1 MELIGSIIIS
11 ALILWV
17 LYSAALRSR
26 EAEIEYKATEQE
38 RDEFM
43 ESWIAHSYENR
54 YKDDAQYEIEYLKE
68 RARLDAQKDYK

>member
-1 MELIGSIIIS
+1 METIGVIIVS
-11 ALILWV
+11 ALILRI
-17 LYSAALRSR
+17 LYDASAR
-26 EAEIEYKATEQE
+26 EKAEEYKATEQE
-38 RDEFM
+38 QDEFM